1 MDFSGEKNAT
11 FDEKGRVVLPADFKN
26 EMGGKIPGGQ
36 MAIEVDP
43 YEKCLNIYPMDI
55 WEKRLA
61 LFKAKLNRNNPQQS
75 RLLDMIYK
83 NFKVVSVPDTCRMNF
98 PNNFLSKVDIT
109 KDVVFV
115 GVSDRIR
122 LWDATEYEKY
132 NADMGDFKSMFMEHF
147 GNEEE

>member
-1 MDFSGEKNAT
+1 MDFSGEKHAT

-43 YEKCLNIYPMDI
+43 YEKCLNIYPMDV
-55 WEKRLA
+55 WEKRLSM
-61 LFKAKLNRNNPQQS
+61 FKAKLNRNNPQQS

-83 NFKVVSVPDTCRMNF
+83 NFKVVVVPDTCRMNF
-98 PNNFLSKVDIT
+98 PNNFLAKVNIT

-122 LWDATEYEKY
+122 LWDLAEYEKY
-132 NADMGDFKSMFMEHF
+132 DADMGDFKTMFYENF
-147 GNEEE
+147 GNAEE

>member
-1 MDFSGEKNAT
+1 MDFSGEKYAT

-36 MAIEVDP
+36 MAVEVDP
-43 YEKCLNIYPMDI
+43 YEKCLNIYPMDV
-55 WEKRLA
+55 WEKRLG
-61 LFKAKLNRNNPQQS
+61 LFKSKLNRNNPQQS

-83 NFKVVSVPDTCRMNF
+83 NFKVVSVADTCRMNF
-98 PNNFLSKVDIT
+98 PNNFLTKVDIA

-122 LWDATEYEKY
+122 LWDVAEYEKY
-132 NADMGDFKSMFMEHF
+132 NADMGDFKSLFMEHF
-147 GNEEE
+147 GNVEE